1 MNIIQME
8 NVSKRFNKSV
18 LFNNVNISFEKGK
31 IYGLVGANGS
41 GKSVIFKMICGFI
54 QPDTGIINI
63 HSDFKQPKE
72 NFPKSCG
79 IVLDTPAYIA
89 NKTGFE
95 NLKRLAIIQNK
106 ISDDVIKKTMSK
118 VGLDWSLK
126 EKVKHY
132 SLGMKQKLS
141 IAQAIM
147 ENQQLLILD
156 EPFNGLDKNS
166 VASMRQLFTDLNK
179 KEGKTIIFTSH
190 NQEDI
195 LNLSDVIYEI
205 NNQKI
210 SICTELT
217 I

>member
-1 MNIIQME
+1 ME
-8 NVSKRFNKSV
+8 NVGKAFNKSV
-18 LFNNVNISFEKGK
+18 LFKNVNISFDRGR
-31 IYGLVGANGS
+31 IYGVVGSNGS
-41 GKSVIFKMICGFI
+41 GKSVLFKIICGFI
-54 QPDTGIINI
+54 QPDTGRVNI

-79 IVLDTPAYIA
+79 IIIDRPAYIA

-95 NLKRLAIIQNK
+95 NLKRLAMIQNK
-106 ISDDVIKKTMSK
+106 ISDEDIKETMNK
-118 VGLDWSLK
+118 VGLDWGLK
-126 EKVKHY
+126 QKVKHY

-156 EPFNGLDKNS
+156 EPFNGLDKKS
-166 VASMRQLFTDLNK
+166 VAAMRQLFTDLNK

-195 LNLSDVIYEI
+195 LKLSDIIYEI
-205 NNQKI
+205 DNQQI
-210 SICTELT
+210 SICHELT
-217 I
+217 

>member
-1 MNIIQME
+1 MKIIQME
-8 NVSKRFNKSV
+8 NVGKAFNKSV
-18 LFNNVNISFEKGK
+18 LFKNVNISFDRGR
-31 IYGLVGANGS
+31 IYGVVGSNGS
-41 GKSVIFKMICGFI
+41 GKSVLFKIICGFI
-54 QPDTGIINI
+54 QPDTGRVNI

-79 IVLDTPAYIA
+79 IIIDRPAYIA

-95 NLKRLAIIQNK
+95 NLKRLAMIQNK
-106 ISDDVIKKTMSK
+106 ISDEDIKETMNK
-118 VGLDWSLK
+118 VGLDWGLK
-126 EKVKHY
+126 QKVKHY

-156 EPFNGLDKNS
+156 EPFNGLDKKS
-166 VASMRQLFTDLNK
+166 VAAMRQLFTDLNK

-195 LNLSDVIYEI
+195 LKLSDIIYEI
-205 NNQKI
+205 DNQQI
-210 SICTELT
+210 SICHELT
-217 I
+217 